1 MSGQAEAEEN
11 ELFFEEYWNSLKQHS
26 ERLFFKT
33 LKREVSV
40 KYLRRSLVS
49 ILRQDKV
56 VNFQRKQL
64 RSDINLTITKDFAQV
79 DQNLSSIES
88 DSNEFLQ

>member
-1 MSGQAEAEEN
+1 
-11 ELFFEEYWNSLKQHS
+11 
-26 ERLFFKT
+26 
-33 LKREVSV
+33 
-40 KYLRRSLVS
+40 VS